1 MNKEVLKMNKELIE
15 KAKELKSKGFATGE
29 IADELN
35 VSMDTALWLTFQKVN
50 ENRVKDVP
58 KDFVVEWN
66 NIGGNSARLRSVSD
80 ALANI
85 ILKYKAEVI
94 LGIAISGIPLATMVS
109 DHLEEYNMDTSLSI
123 FHPKKQDDFEE
134 NGRIGVIS
142 KNFASVKGKRV
153 VIVDDVVKSGS
164 TLKDAIFVVKE
175 RKGIPIAAVVLVDKT
190 GINEID
196 RIPVESL
203 IKVSKLG

>member
-1 MNKEVLKMNKELIE
+1 MNKELIE